1 MDGIHDM
8 GGMAGFGPVVP
19 DGEVFHEPWERRM
32 FAITRVS
39 RAAGITAG
47 HFREAIESMPP
58 DEYLDATY
66 YERWMF
72 GLERRLERAGSL
84 APGDLD
90 DALARVETAPVP
102 ERSDPELTARV
113 LAIQRSGQPLP
124 AAAAARFAAGDGVR
138 VRRMRPAGHTRC
150 PRYVRGA
157 AGVIE
162 RVHGDDLLPD
172 AGARGKD
179 QPVEAVYA
187 VSFRSED
194 LFGAG
199 EEPSFRVLVD
209 LSESYLEEPG

>member
-1 MDGIHDM
+1 MPGRS
-8 GGMAGFGPVVP
+8 
-19 DGEVFHEPWERRM
+19 RR
-32 FAITRVS
+32 AISTTRS
-39 RAAGITAG
+39 RA
-47 HFREAIESMPP
+47 S
-58 DEYLDATY
+58 
-66 YERWMF
+66 
-72 GLERRLERAGSL
+72 RAHLCPSG
-84 APGDLD
+84 
-90 DALARVETAPVP
+90 
-102 ERSDPELTARV
+102 SDPELTERV

-124 AAAAARFAAGDGVR
+124 AAAAPRFAPGDGVR
-138 VRRMRPAGHTRC
+138 VRRMRPEGHTRC

-179 QPVEAVYA
+179 APVEAVYA